1 MLLRILS
8 ANTVCTNIN
17 TSLETPETPLLP
29 INVSQYQAWFAD
41 IILLLSDIICCWLSV
56 AAWSE
61 VSVL

>member
-1 MLLRILS
+1 MTL
-8 ANTVCTNIN
+8 ANSEQLCTNIN

-41 IILLLSDIICCWLSV
+41 IILLLTDIICCWLSV